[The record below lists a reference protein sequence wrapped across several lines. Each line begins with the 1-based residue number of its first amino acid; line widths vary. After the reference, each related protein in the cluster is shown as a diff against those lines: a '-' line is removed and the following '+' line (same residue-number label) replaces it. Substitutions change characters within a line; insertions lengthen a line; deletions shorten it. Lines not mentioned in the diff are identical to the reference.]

1 MLFSC
6 PSCLMPLPASCS
18 PLPPAWLQM
27 KGFWKYIS
35 VGRTEEDAGIK
46 PRTVFAIMG
55 VSTGV
60 GGTQG
65 GRGKGGGVDGGA
77 GSGKVA
83 EAGSA
88 CQYTEAGTGSAT
100 DRPCLCLRPC
110 TCCCFR
116 CCLPVQ
122 DAGRDPGY
130 WSTARMV
137 LECGL
142 CLAQDERELL
152 LEGMREGG
160 VLTPARWDDGWW
172 RGCGSFIPRC
182 VRTCPCSA
190 RLSCGLSSMP
200 PAVRLP
206 AALPCSAGGLTL
218 VNRLRRAGYACIVRE
233 SHGIKI

>member
-1 MLFSC
+1 
-6 PSCLMPLPASCS
+6 MPLPASCS

-142 CLAQDERELL
+142 CLAQDEREQLQ
-152 LEGMREGG
+152 EGMREGG
-160 VLTPARWDDGWW
+160 VLTPARWAGGSSGVRVGVSLGW
-172 RGCGSFIPRC
+172 RGAGSMLCCCHRYC
-182 VRTCPCSA
+182 VAVADARPLPSRPCSA
-190 RLSCGLSSMP
+190 RGLP
-200 PAVRLP
+200 
-206 AALPCSAGGLTL
+206 L
-218 VNRLRRAGYACIVRE
+218 VDRLRRACYACIVRK

>member
-1 MLFSC
+1 
-6 PSCLMPLPASCS
+6 MPLPASCS

-130 WSTARMV
+130 WSSCQLGELQRFAIAYTCRQAGVRGGGPQLRRDRQM
-137 LECGL
+137 GNH
-142 CLAQDERELL
+142 REASRPPRQ
-152 LEGMREGG
+152 GC
-160 VLTPARWDDGWW
+160 TPAAADCRSRCRRR
-172 RGCGSFIPRC
+172 RGGSLAVCG
-182 VRTCPCSA
+182 A
-190 RLSCGLSSMP
+190 RNSMARSVCKQRGSLHSSQ
-200 PAVRLP
+200 
-206 AALPCSAGGLTL
+206 G
-218 VNRLRRAGYACIVRE
+218 
-233 SHGIKI
+233 